1 MVRLPRGFLED
12 LSGVIFKHDVLF
24 LETICRELSI
34 PFREAKIKILGVGE
48 EPPLEITGDLS
59 DGDTQCQIMRLD
71 NASMIY
77 RQCPNRQMIGHSACE
92 GHNIYYEERSH
103 NSNFVKKEAL
113 AGVPELEWFYD
124 ERMQEHILW
133 HPNRKTLYSKDLVL
147 LEGRLWKDPVSE
159 TYYRIHISEKNLH
172 LLKKKAAKN

>member
-48 EPPLEITGDLS
+48 ESLLEITGDLS
-59 DGDTQCQIMRLD
+59 DGDTQCQIMCLEMR
-71 NASMIY
+71 SMIY
-77 RQCPNRQMIGHSACE
+77 RQCPHRQMFGHSACE
-92 GHNIYYEERSH
+92 AHHAYYEGTRKS
-103 NSNFVKKEAL
+103 SNFVKRDAL
-113 AGVPELEWFYD
+113 ADIPELQWFYD
-124 ERMQEHILW
+124 ELSQKYVLW
-133 HPNRKTLYSKDLVL
+133 HPIRNTLYSKELVL
-147 LEGRLWKDPVSE
+147 LEGTLWKDPTSE
-159 TYYRIHISEKNLH
+159 TYYKIHISEKNLH